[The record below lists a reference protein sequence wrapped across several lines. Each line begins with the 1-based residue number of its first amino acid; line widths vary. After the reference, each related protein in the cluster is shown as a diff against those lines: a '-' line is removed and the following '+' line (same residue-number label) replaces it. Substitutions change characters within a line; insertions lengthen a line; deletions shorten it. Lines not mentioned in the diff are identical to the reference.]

1 MNQTPSH
8 IAIILDGNRRY
19 AKKLKLN
26 VVKGHEFGV
35 KKVDEFI
42 NWCLELKIRE
52 LTLYTFSTENFHRN
66 KQEVD
71 YLMRL
76 FKKYFSQLKKN
87 KKFRKYAVRINFI
100 GRLNL
105 FSENIQGIMQ
115 NLMEET
121 KNNKKLIINFA
132 MGYGGRSEIID
143 GIKRL
148 ITDIRNHRLDENEIT
163 EERFKDYLYLH
174 SEPEI
179 IIRTGGEIRISNF
192 LLYQSAYSEWF
203 FLKKLWPEITK
214 RDIMNVIEEYK
225 KRERRFGS

>member
-1 MNQTPSH
+1 
-8 IAIILDGNRRY
+8 
-19 AKKLKLN
+19 
-26 VVKGHEFGV
+26 
-35 KKVDEFI
+35 
-42 NWCLELKIRE
+42 
-52 LTLYTFSTENFHRN
+52 
-66 KQEVD
+66 QEVD

-225 KRERRFGS
+225 KRERRFGN